1 MKKLLS
7 LLLAAILA
15 FSLALPAFA
24 ADPAPGQYK
33 VTYTDPSGHFQ
44 TREFTVKAGEKA
56 PAYNEVKPQY
66 GNSVFSTWN
75 YRYRN
80 ITDPTTVTVNEN
92 LTFTAYW
99 EKLPELT
106 PEIAKQK
113 CLLRIT
119 DNERPGTG
127 YDIKNGKLIRSGTME
142 EVKGDDSLEE
152 VFLELEGEAC

>member
-24 ADPAPGQYK
+24 ADPAPSHYK

-66 GNSVFSTWN
+66 GNSVFST
-75 YRYRN
+75 
-80 ITDPTTVTVNEN
+80 
-92 LTFTAYW
+92 
-99 EKLPELT
+99 
-106 PEIAKQK
+106 
-113 CLLRIT
+113 
-119 DNERPGTG
+119 
-127 YDIKNGKLIRSGTME
+127 
-142 EVKGDDSLEE
+142 
-152 VFLELEGEAC
+152 